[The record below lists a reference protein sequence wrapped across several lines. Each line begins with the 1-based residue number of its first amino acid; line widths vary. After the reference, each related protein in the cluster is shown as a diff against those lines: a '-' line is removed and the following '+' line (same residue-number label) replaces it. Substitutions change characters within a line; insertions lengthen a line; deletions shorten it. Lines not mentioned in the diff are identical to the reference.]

1 MGASHRML
9 LESLALRG
17 GRKEDDKRSKIFVSG
32 FVVVVVLSFGR
43 IKAKK
48 T

>member
-32 FVVVVVLSFGR
+32 FVVVVLSFGR